1 MKKKYLREKEYV
13 EQLEEVKDPP
23 TFLYEFVTVADLVDE
38 AAISPLT
45 SKHLSRREILA
56 GDAKNNIYLKGALV
70 EDNAIS
76 FNFSSFAT
84 VEAYDDNH
92 EFKRVTKNHRMKRN
106 PQQEY
111 ELYLKFLDTETW
123 TKNMVHRGEIGEDD
137 IAVLVKNAYVQCWN
151 TSPAFHYQGHNY
163 WASELDASIF
173 PTNIQPTK
181 WDTKHPETQ
190 LDKHLAQLLYSLPD
204 YYEAMAKEVKKELR
218 LSSKR

>member
-1 MKKKYLREKEYV
+1 MKKKHLREREQV
-13 EQLEEVKDPP
+13 EQRAEGRRDLPAS
-23 TFLYEFVTVADLVDE
+23 LYEFVTVTDLVDE

-45 SKHLSRREILA
+45 SKHLSRREVLA
-56 GDAKNNIYLKGALV
+56 GDANNNIYLKGVLI
-70 EDNAIS
+70 EDDAIS
-76 FNFSSFAT
+76 FNFGSFAT
-84 VEAYDDNH
+84 VEAYGDNH

-123 TKNMVHRGEIGEDD
+123 TKNMVHRGEVSKDD

-181 WDTKHPETQ
+181 WDKKHPETQ
-190 LDKHLAQLLYSLPD
+190 LDKHLAQLLYSLPE
-204 YYEAMAKEVKKELR
+204 YYEAMAKEIKKELR
-218 LSSKR
+218 L